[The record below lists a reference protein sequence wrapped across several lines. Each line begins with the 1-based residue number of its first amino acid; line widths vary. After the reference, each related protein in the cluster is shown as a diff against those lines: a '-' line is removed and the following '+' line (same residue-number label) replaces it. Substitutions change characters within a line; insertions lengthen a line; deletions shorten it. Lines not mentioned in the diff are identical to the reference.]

1 MLADYH
7 VHTEFSDDSSYN
19 MEEVVIDAIS
29 KGLNEICFTDHVD
42 YGVKRDW
49 NDLLGIL
56 YHGGGAGEP
65 EKMALAN
72 VDYPKYIF

>member
-29 KGLNEICFTDHVD
+29 KGLNEICFA
-42 YGVKRDW
+42 
-49 NDLLGIL
+49 I
-56 YHGGGAGEP
+56 
-65 EKMALAN
+65 
-72 VDYPKYIF
+72 